1 MAKLCQRMFS
11 AALVGAL
18 IGLQALSAQACDR
31 HPRGHQNSSETATDF
46 STKR

>member
-1 MAKLCQRMFS
+1 MAKLCQCMFS

-31 HPRGHQNSSETATDF
+31 HPRGHQNSSETAIDF
-46 STKR
+46 SKKR

>member
-46 STKR
+46 SKKR